1 MTCTQCHW
9 QVLNHIHPSTSR
21 LIDDNPARVVGS
33 RTWNSRAQ
41 QLGQAQ
47 SWSAAPRPRKI
58 SKCRPYQRPAAAAA
72 CQHQGGFWLLAVK
85 ISRCVLTG
93 GVVSCRRTHVGNVGR
108 QRSEVR
114 RQGSLWSGNRGRH
127 VKSPRLPPT
136 ATRRGHE
143 SEVRMISLARRWE
156 GCISRYSDANN
167 IPKYVKLCYIDWT
180 KNQQEDL
187 PTNNRKQMQREPELC

>member
-1 MTCTQCHW
+1 MYRNCLTLPSYLPRLTIGAESYTSTILHLYLQQMTCTQCHW

-33 RTWNSRAQ
+33 STWNSRAQ

-72 CQHQGGFWLLAVK
+72 CQHQGGCWLLAVK

-114 RQGSLWSGNRGRH
+114 RQG
-127 VKSPRLPPT
+127 
-136 ATRRGHE
+136 
-143 SEVRMISLARRWE
+143 
-156 GCISRYSDANN
+156 
-167 IPKYVKLCYIDWT
+167 LCGQGT
-180 KNQQEDL
+180 GVV
-187 PTNNRKQMQREPELC
+187 T